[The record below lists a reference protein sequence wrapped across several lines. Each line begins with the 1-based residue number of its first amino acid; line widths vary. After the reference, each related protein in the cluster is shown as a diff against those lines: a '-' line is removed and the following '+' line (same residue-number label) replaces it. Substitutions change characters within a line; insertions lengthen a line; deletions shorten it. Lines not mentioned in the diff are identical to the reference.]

1 MVIAVA
7 ALAVA
12 AAGPA
17 AAAGHYLITSSSQI
31 KAGSIQ
37 ASDLSKKARTTLK
50 GAKGPRGNVGPAGA
64 VGPQGP
70 QGTQGAKGD
79 PGANFTADTTLA
91 SGKTE
96 SGQFTAWGVGGGYLG
111 ATVNFRIPLGADIS
125 AANTKF
131 VPYTAGTLPTGCPA
145 RGQASPGYLCI
156 YEANSGGST
165 FQEVYS
171 VENGS
176 VANGTTGRD
185 GFQMYWTTT
194 GATGVWS
201 YGQWVVTEP

>member
-1 MVIAVA
+1 MVIAIA
-7 ALAVA
+7 ALVVA

-50 GAKGPRGNVGPAGA
+50 GARGLRGVTGPAGA
-64 VGPQGP
+64 VGPQGS
-70 QGTQGAKGD
+70 QGAQGPKGD

-91 SGKTE
+91 SGKSE
-96 SGQFTAWGVGGGYLG
+96 SGQFTAWGIGGGYLG
-111 ATVNFRIPLGADIS
+111 STVNFRIPLGADIS
-125 AANTKF
+125 AAHTVF
-131 VPYTAGTLPTGCPA
+131 VPYTAVSLPTGCTA

-156 YEANSGGST
+156 YEANAGATT

-171 VENGS
+171 VESGS
-176 VANGTTGRD
+176 VANGTSGRD

-194 GATGVWS
+194 GTTGAWS